1 MATSPSGG
9 GLTVVAT
16 APELFSSLG
25 SVGALT
31 VATFV
36 NVVFAAASDGMWKV
50 MVKLAVVP
58 AAMLAAVQV
67 TAPLVAPAP
76 GVMQLKPAGGVTET
90 KLHPPLM
97 VSVSV
102 TVPEA
107 LGPVL
112 VTSMVYVTS
121 LFAGAVPGPALVMV
135 RSLTCAYAAG
145 ARTSIAHTTA

>member
-1 MATSPSGG
+1 GPVFETVRSATAT
-9 GLTVVAT
+9 TVVCAVL
-16 APELFSSLG
+16 ELLLVFV
-25 SVGALT
+25 SVGEVTSAVFEKT
-31 VATFV
+31 VP
-36 NVVFAAASDGMWKV
+36 AAVPLGMWKV

-76 GVMQLKPAGGVTET
+76 GVMQLKPAGGVTAT

-112 VTSMVYVTS
+112 VTSMVYV
-121 LFAGAVPGPALVMV
+121 
-135 RSLTCAYAAG
+135 
-145 ARTSIAHTTA
+145 